1 MSEFERRMLAW
12 DMYFAGVAGI
22 QYHPGNP
29 PESRLSLAEIGLIV
43 DEMLIERD
51 KRCQSGPLQ

>member
-1 MSEFERRMLAW
+1 MNGYDARMLAW

-29 PESRLSLAEIGLIV
+29 PDKRMTLAELGEIV
-43 DEMLIERD
+43 DQMLIERD
-51 KRCQSGPLQ
+51 KRCQSGPQE